1 MKVTFE
7 FHTDDENFNQDE
19 LNRFYD
25 ADNMAMCLE
34 ALREKVRSWIKWDQ
48 REEIPKEE
56 IEKVFWEIIQDH
68 NISFEK
74 LGY

>member
-7 FHTDDENFNQDE
+7 FRTDDENFNQDE